1 MLRKIF
7 FFYIL
12 FIFFN
17 NYLEAKSFQIIIT
30 VDNDPITNIDLENE
44 KKILSILNKK
54 NISDNYKNIALN
66 NLVEE
71 SIKKKEIKKENL
83 KIDQTLINEYY
94 LLLIKNLNLDINKI
108 DQNLLLLIKK
118 KIETD
123 KLWNNLILQK
133 YSWKISINMNEIDKK
148 ISNDYKQENISKE
161 KIKESLI
168 LEEKNKKLAVFSK
181 YHLNM
186 LKKQSLIKYIK

>member
-17 NYLEAKSFQIIIT
+17 SNPEAKSYQIIVT

-83 KIDQTLINEYY
+83 KIDQAIINEYF
-94 LLLIKNLNLDINKI
+94 LLLVKNLNLDVNKI

-118 KIETD
+118 KIKTD
-123 KLWNNLILQK
+123 KSWNNLILKK

-148 ISNDYKQENISKE
+148 ISNNYKQENILKE

-181 YHLNM
+181 YHLIM
-186 LKKQSLIKYIK
+186 LKKQSLINYIK

>member
-17 NYLEAKSFQIIIT
+17 IDLEAKTFQIIIT
-30 VDNDPITNIDLENE
+30 VDNDPITNLDLENE
-44 KKILSILNKK
+44 KKILTIINKK
-54 NISDNYKNIALN
+54 NISDNYKNIVLN

-71 SIKKKEIKKENL
+71 SIKKKEIKRENL
-83 KIDQTLINEYY
+83 KIDQTIINEYF
-94 LLLIKNLNLDINKI
+94 LLLVKNLNLDINKI
-108 DQNLLLLIKK
+108 DQNLLLIIKK
-118 KIETD
+118 KIEID

-148 ISNDYKQENISKE
+148 ISNNYKQENISKE

-168 LEEKNKKLAVFSK
+168 LQEKNKKLAVFSK
-181 YHLNM
+181 YHLIM
-186 LKKQSLIKYIK
+186 LKKQSLINYIK

>member
-17 NYLEAKSFQIIIT
+17 SYLEAKSFQIIIT

-44 KKILSILNKK
+44 KKILTILNKK

-118 KIETD
+118 KIEID

-133 YSWKISINMNEIDKK
+133 YNWKISINMNEIDKK
-148 ISNDYKQENISKE
+148 ISNNYKQESISKE
-161 KIKESLI
+161 KIKESFI

-181 YHLNM
+181 YHLNV

>member
-12 FIFFN
+12 FILLN
-17 NYLEAKSFQIIIT
+17 SYLEAKSFQIIISI
-30 VDNDPITNIDLENE
+30 DNDPITNIDLENE
-44 KKILSILNKK
+44 KKILTILNKK
-54 NISDNYKNIALN
+54 KISDNYKEIALN

-83 KIDQTLINEYY
+83 KIEQTVINEYF
-94 LLLIKNLNLDINKI
+94 LLLVKNLKLDIYKI
-108 DQNLLLLIKK
+108 DQNLLSLIKK

-123 KLWNNLILQK
+123 KLWNNLILKK

-148 ISNDYKQENISKE
+148 ISNNYKQESISKE
-161 KIKESLI
+161 KIKESFI

-181 YHLNM
+181 YHLNV